1 MEEEE
6 KRKKERQIDN
16 LTNLVENHTRT
27 ERHLEQYSEIGSKG
41 NKDNAR
47 EKQEIREKQMQDL
60 KEQILGEKE
69 NETKQEQVENII
81 ENYNSTAGYMEKNY
95 ENISEQDRENL
106 EKKQENRMEQVKN
119 LEENIDQEKE

>member
-27 ERHLEQYSEIGSKG
+27 ERHLEQYSEIGSKE

-119 LEENIDQEKE
+119 LEENIEQEKE